1 MVTHVA
7 KVDAAVTALKEIR
20 SQRVAREVESV
31 RTELNEASAEK
42 KVESPERIENPT
54 PSRDYGKYNDYT
66 VNSEHELVI
75 TVRERF
81 TGKEIKQIPSKEV
94 LAAKHAHRRAVERIF
109 DEKV

>member
-7 KVDAAVTALKEIR
+7 KVEAAVTALKEIR
-20 SQRVAREVESV
+20 GQRVASEVESV
-31 RTELNEASAEK
+31 RTELNDVSAEK

-54 PSRDYGKYNDYT
+54 PNRDYGKYSDYT

-94 LAAKHAHRRAVERIF
+94 LAARHAHRRVVERIF